1 MRTTD
6 TGMTAMS
13 PSRKK
18 LVAAA
23 TCAAAAVSVSAGVA
37 LTGHGANAAG
47 IAGVTHHSV
56 ARKHN
61 PVGYLDRIQISNHT
75 VTLTGWTY
83 DPDAVTHPIQVLVR
97 SDGARVATARTSYV
111 RTDVNRYYHR
121 AITTPGYVASFRAAY
136 GTHRVCLY
144 GLNTGLGASARLT
157 CQKIT
162 VRDLHKPRGT
172 AKFTVNRA
180 ARSMT
185 VRGAA
190 YDPDARQSAIQVAVS
205 ATAHKTALVT
215 ANDSSFAFDHRFKI
229 SGAHGYTKTVKFGYG
244 KATVCAK
251 AINVKAGSSS
261 PTLGCKTVTFAR
273 PASAR
278 PSSTIGGSS
287 KNSQIAAMA
296 KTFVGR
302 VPFVTAG
309 TSPRTGFDCSGLTRY
324 VYGKQGIA
332 LAHSADQQYSHFRKL
347 ARSSARPGDL
357 VFFLSGGRAYHVA
370 VYEGNNMIVAAAT
383 YGEGVKYQPIWT
395 TNVRFGTVLH

>member
-6 TGMTAMS
+6 TGIAAMS

-47 IAGVTHHSV
+47 IAGVTHHSA

-61 PVGYLDRIQISNHT
+61 PVGYLDRIQVSDHI

-83 DPDAVTHPIQVLVR
+83 DPDAVTRPIKVLVR
-97 SDGARVATARTSYV
+97 SDGARVVTARTSYV
-111 RTDVNRYYHR
+111 RKDVDRYYHR
-121 AITTPGYVASFRAAY
+121 AITTPGYVVSFRAAY

-144 GLNTGLGASARLT
+144 GLNTGRGATARLT
-157 CQKIT
+157 CQHVT
-162 VRDLHKPRGT
+162 VRDPHKPRGT
-172 AKFTVNRA
+172 AKFTVNRT
-180 ARSMT
+180 ARSIT

-190 YDPDARQSAIQVAVS
+190 YDPDARASAIRVAVS
-205 ATAHKTALVT
+205 ATAHKTTPVT
-215 ANDSSFAFDHRFKI
+215 ANDASSAFDRRFKI
-229 SGAHGYTKTVKFGYG
+229 SGAHGYTKTSKFGYG
-244 KATVCAK
+244 KATMCAK
-251 AINVKAGSSS
+251 AINIKAGSTS

-273 PASAR
+273 PAST
-278 PSSTIGGSS
+278 SGGSS
-287 KNSQIAAMA
+287 KNQKIAAMA

-309 TSPRTGFDCSGLTRY
+309 TSPKTGFDCSGLTRY

-332 LAHSADQQYSHFRKL
+332 LEHSADRQYHHFRKI

-370 VYEGNNMIVAAAT
+370 VFEGSNMIVAAAT
-383 YGEGVKYQPIWT
+383 YGEGVKYQRIWT